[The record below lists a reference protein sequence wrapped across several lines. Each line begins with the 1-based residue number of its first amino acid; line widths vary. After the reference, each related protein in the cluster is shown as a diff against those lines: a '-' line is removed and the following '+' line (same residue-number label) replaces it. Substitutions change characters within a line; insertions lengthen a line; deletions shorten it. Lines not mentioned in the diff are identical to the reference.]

1 MSSMEEQQVM
11 MVDLVGEYHEIKDE
25 IDEAVHRV
33 VESGHFI
40 LGEEVEAFEH
50 EVARYLGVRH
60 TIGVA
65 SGSDALLLALMALDI
80 GPGDKVITTPFSFF
94 ATASAVVRL
103 GATPVF
109 CDIDPRTFDLD
120 PGSVRRYLEASYTP
134 AVKALIPVHL
144 YGQCCDMDPL
154 LELAR
159 TYNLKVV
166 EDCAQSFGSTYK
178 GHQSGGIG
186 DIGCFSFFPTKN
198 LGAYGDGGMVTTNDD
213 DLAEHVRMLRV
224 HGARRKY
231 HHEELGINSRLDA
244 MQAAILRVKLKHVDQ
259 WTERKRVLAAAYD
272 KELSTL
278 DWLQVPYVMPEC
290 RHTYHQCTIKVPAER
305 RATIQEA
312 LAQAGIQTQVYYPEP
327 LHRQP
332 CFSDKQELPEE
343 PLNVDA
349 VVPSVLSLPMSHSLS
364 LSATNAVGE
373 VLCSFSCQQP
383 LCTSNGCLHSAST
396 APLG

>member
-1 MSSMEEQQVM
+1 MSEGNRQIPML
-11 MVDLVGEYHEIKDE
+11 DLAGEYREIKDE
-25 IDEAVHRV
+25 IDEAVRRV
-33 VESGHFI
+33 LESGHFI
-40 LGEEVEAFEH
+40 LGDEVEAFEH
-50 EVARYLGVRH
+50 EVANYLDVRH
-60 TIGVA
+60 AIGVA
-65 SGSDALLLALMALDI
+65 SGSDALLLALMALGV

-120 PGSVRRYLEASYTP
+120 PDSVRRHLEASCTP
-134 AVKALIPVHL
+134 AAKAIIPVHL

-159 TYNLKVV
+159 TYSLKVV

-178 GHQSGGIG
+178 GCQSGGMG

-213 DLAEHVRMLRV
+213 ELAEHLRMLRV
-224 HGARRKY
+224 HGARPKY
-231 HHEELGINSRLDA
+231 HHLELGINSRLDA
-244 MQAAILRVKLKHVDQ
+244 IQAAILRVKLKHIDA
-259 WTERKRVLAAAYD
+259 WTECKRAVAAAYHN
-272 KELSTL
+272 ELSGI
-278 DWLQVPYVMPEC
+278 DWLHVPYVMPAC
-290 RHTYHQCTIKVPAER
+290 RHTYHQYTVKVPAER
-305 RATIQEA
+305 RVAIQDA

-332 CFSDKQELPEE
+332 CFAGKQELPEE

-349 VVPSVLSLPMSHSLS
+349 VVPSVLSLPMSQLLS
-364 LSATNAVGE
+364 LSVTGIVGE
-373 VLCSFSCQQP
+373 VLHAWSSGGTRQAR
-383 LCTSNGCLHSAST
+383 SIGREDS
-396 APLG
+396 

>member
-1 MSSMEEQQVM
+1 MNKMKQQIA
-11 MVDLVGEYHEIKDE
+11 MVDLAGEYREIKDE

-33 VESGHFI
+33 LEGGHFI
-40 LGEEVEAFEH
+40 LGEEVDAFEH
-50 EVARYLGVRH
+50 EVANYLGVRYA
-60 TIGVA
+60 IGVA

-94 ATASAVVRL
+94 ATASAAVRL

-134 AVKALIPVHL
+134 AVKAIIPVHL

-159 TYNLKVV
+159 TYSLKVV

-178 GHQSGGIG
+178 GRQSGGMG
-186 DIGCFSFFPTKN
+186 DMGCFSFFPTKN

-213 DLAEHVRMLRV
+213 ELAEHLRMLRV
-224 HGARRKY
+224 HGARHKY
-231 HHEELGINSRLDA
+231 HHEELGVNSRLDA
-244 MQAAILRVKLKHVDQ
+244 MQAAILRVKLKHVDA

-272 KELSTL
+272 KELSGI
-278 DWLQVPYVMPEC
+278 DWLQVSYVMPAY
-290 RHTYHQCTIKVPAER
+290 RHTYHQYTIKVPAER
-305 RATIQEA
+305 RAAIQEA
-312 LAQAGIQTQVYYPEP
+312 LAQAGVQTQVYYPEP

-332 CFSDKQELPEE
+332 CFVGKQELPEE
-343 PLNVDA
+343 PLNADA
-349 VVPSVLSLPMSHSLS
+349 VVPKVLSLPMSPRLKDRDLETVVLEIKKSDDE
-364 LSATNAVGE
+364 AVR
-373 VLCSFSCQQP
+373 
-383 LCTSNGCLHSAST
+383 
-396 APLG
+396 

>member
-1 MSSMEEQQVM
+1 MNKMKQQIA
-11 MVDLVGEYHEIKDE
+11 MVDLAGEYREIKDE

-33 VESGHFI
+33 LESGHFI
-40 LGEEVEAFEH
+40 VGEEVDAFEH
-50 EVARYLGVRH
+50 EIASYLGVRH
-60 TIGVA
+60 SIGVA

-94 ATASAVVRL
+94 ATASAAVRL

-134 AVKALIPVHL
+134 AVKAIIPVHL

-159 TYNLKVV
+159 KYSLKVV

-213 DLAEHVRMLRV
+213 ELAEHVRMLRV
-224 HGARRKY
+224 HGARHKY

-244 MQAAILRVKLKHVDQ
+244 MQAAILRVKLKHVDE
-259 WTERKRVLAAAYD
+259 WTERKRALAAAYN
-272 KELSTL
+272 KELSAI
-278 DWLQVPYVMPEC
+278 DWLQAPYVMPEC
-290 RHTYHQCTIKVPAER
+290 RHTYHQYTIKVPPEW
-305 RATIQEA
+305 RAVIQET

-332 CFSDKQELPEE
+332 CFVGKQELPEE
-343 PLNVDA
+343 LLNADA
-349 VVPSVLSLPMSHSLS
+349 VVRSVLSLPMSPGLNDSDRRTVVL
-364 LSATNAVGE
+364 AVEESGNE
-373 VLCSFSCQQP
+373 AVR
-383 LCTSNGCLHSAST
+383 
-396 APLG
+396 